1 MVPNRHMNSNS
12 QSIQGSF
19 TMKRFLSL
27 FSCLVLSAALAAC
40 GGGETDGDNN
50 TGGPTCESHDDCSGE
65 ERCSAEGTCF
75 EVGESCQ
82 ADANCPN
89 GVAYC
94 SVDDRTSAEGQCL
107 GNWCA
112 DDDDCPGHAVC
123 DTDSNTCRTG
133 CRVDDDCSG
142 GWVCDS
148 ITLQCEDPNECQE
161 DSDCSA
167 HKFCNTEGDI
177 NVCDY
182 DGTCER
188 QIHCTSY
195 GNQQDDGEEY
205 FCNDEDLC
213 EPVPPCESDD
223 DCEVGE
229 ICTEGDCRGGC
240 RSDDD
245 CLLGE
250 YCDLDTLSCTDGCNT
265 DADCEDEGDVCVDL
279 QCEAGCPNGR
289 DDCSPGLICTGDP
302 AFCQPCDDDNQCYGA
317 EFCDIEATD
326 SEDTGWCEELPPEC
340 PDDVFGDNTTRLPVP
355 VLDDEGEP
363 EVDENGDPITTGG
376 AWDLVDDR
384 PDEEYGDENFNY
396 DDFLTDGDLPFEVDS
411 DTHSIFCRQ
420 NEGGEW
426 YVIRAQP
433 GEVVDVEVEYD
444 NDNGRRGNIDVA
456 LVDESGNTLR
466 ASDRSPEADDGR
478 EVIQYGVN
486 PELDNEQELYIHVR
500 GNVLDAKVPYR
511 LYADV
516 RAPETCSD
524 DGFEPNNELDNPADL
539 AADTPQQDL
548 EVCGDDPDFYRL
560 DVQSNQIVT
569 VRLESERRL
578 GDIGVALM
586 YDDGLRLPLENVHD
600 TRDLQEYQFA
610 TTTDEDLKLEVVLED
625 GVGRAQYDLEWS
637 VTDNE
642 CSDAFEVN
650 NTCPD
655 DVDILNDGNTSGS
668 FNVTH
673 DDLRACPDND
683 YYAVNLRPLDELT
696 VTSTYDRTEG
706 SGGVLQLTLFG
717 PNDCD
722 DNPIPAHEEEV
733 SPEVFELTIG
743 DINDP
748 AEPFVAQEG
757 GTYYILAVP
766 FSGLL
771 IHYDLDVQ
779 IEPGPA
785 CEDDVYDENGSNDA
799 YDEAVILQPGDV
811 VDNGPQSALIDMK
824 ICDYNQDWYQI
835 TVADD
840 ETLEWE
846 LRYDAADG
854 ELDATLYDDNGS
866 NEIGTI
872 DDQGIVSVTNDTG
885 GDETYWL
892 NVEGAD
898 GRPVRNSYRLLTS
911 IDGNGTT
918 DADCPDIFEDNDAS
932 DEAVEITPGTESG
945 LLSCSGD
952 DDWYKTFV
960 EAGETITVTTTDD
973 ADGNVDLHLY
983 EDSDLSRYHMRSSS
997 SSDTE
1002 ELTYTS
1008 ARDQFIYY
1016 QVSTASSGTPDTT
1029 YELEVATTAGPACDE
1044 DEFAGN
1050 VDSDNAQAVEAPGLY
1065 GRLMK
1070 CEDTEDW
1077 FQVDLNDGELF
1088 EAYIN
1093 YDDALAGLEVD
1104 IYSANDLADLSSPT
1118 ASGSTSAEVTPSADG
1133 TYYVRVHSPNR
1144 ARVGYDLLLYRDLD
1158 DSGTIELDG
1167 SEGPADRVCPD
1178 QFENNDSAGEAAELT
1193 AGSYDDLFLCS
1204 GTPVNDDDYY
1214 SVYVPAGAT
1223 LTADVFFSHDDGNI
1237 DLEIEGNG
1245 TTEISDSQTDDEQA
1259 VLTNASSVGESFT
1272 VKVHGVGSFQTD
1284 YTMDL
1289 ALSFAGACSED
1300 NFAPNE
1306 QGSPATISEGAYD
1319 LTLCEDTEDWFEFT
1333 LADGEQATINM
1344 ELRHRL
1350 GDIDMALYDSDGNEL
1365 ETSET
1370 TDNLETIE
1378 YTNSSGASATYELA
1392 VFPKDGVFLRNSYDL
1407 WLELG
1412 SNSPSAPFCTD
1423 PYERNDDTES
1433 SFSLDFGNDPQI
1445 ADAIMCSTEEDWYQ
1459 VDLTSGTS
1467 YDFNVFFDHTADYDL
1482 AIEVRDG
1489 NGNPIDDADGD
1500 AIEFTAHS
1508 SDNDE
1513 LTTFTAP
1520 HSSGTETYFLG
1531 VKQMGGDATVE
1542 GEYYMYFDE
1551 TSASCTEDGFEP
1563 NDSRA
1568 SAKTLPSE
1576 GPHALGACGGTGE
1589 QEYFWYSPQSD
1600 GPVTIT
1606 AYFDETAVG
1615 LYGEVLSNNRTF
1627 FDDTNTTN
1635 RVILTVPADDVTAG
1649 SNMRIYLEST
1659 SGSGPYFLT
1668 IDE

>member
-1 MVPNRHMNSNS
+1 
-12 QSIQGSF
+12 
-19 TMKRFLSL
+19 MKRFLSL
-27 FSCLVLSAALAAC
+27 CACLVLTAGLTAC
-40 GGGETDGDNN
+40 GGGENGGGNN
-50 TGGPTCESHDDCSGE
+50 TSGPACETHDDCSGE
-65 ERCSAEGTCF
+65 ERCSAEGSCF
-75 EVGESCQ
+75 GPGDSCE

-89 GVAYC
+89 GEAYC

-107 GNWCA
+107 GNWC
-112 DDDDCPGHAVC
+112 DGDEDCPGHAVC
-123 DTDSNTCRTG
+123 NTETNTCRTG
-133 CRVDDDCSG
+133 CRADDDCSG
-142 GWVCDS
+142 DWICDS
-148 ITLQCEDPNECQE
+148 ITLQCEDPSECEE

-167 HKFCNTEGDI
+167 HKQCNTDGDV
-177 NVCDY
+177 NVCEY

-188 QIHCTSY
+188 QVHCTSY
-195 GNQQDDGEEY
+195 ANQLDDGEEY

-223 DCEVGE
+223 ECEIGE
-229 ICTEGDCRGGC
+229 ICVEGDCRGGC
-240 RSDDD
+240 RGDDD

-250 YCDLDTLSCTDGCNT
+250 YCDMDTLRCTDGCNT
-265 DADCEDEGDVCVDL
+265 DSDCENEGDVCVDL
-279 QCEAGCPNGR
+279 QCEAGCPDGR
-289 DDCSPGLICTGDP
+289 DQCEPGLICTGDP
-302 AFCQPCDDDNQCYGA
+302 AYCQPCDDDNQCYGA
-317 EFCDIEATD
+317 EFCDIDATD
-326 SEDTGWCEELPPEC
+326 SEDTGWCKELPPEC
-340 PDDVFGDNTTRLPVP
+340 PDDAFAGN
-355 VLDDEGEP
+355 
-363 EVDENGDPITTGG
+363 NSQAN

-384 PDEEYGDENFNY
+384 PADDYGDDDFDYEN
-396 DDFLTDGDLPFEVDS
+396 FLTDGGLPFEVDS
-411 DTHSIFCRQ
+411 DEHSIFCRQ
-420 NEGGEW
+420 SEGGEW
-426 YVIRAQP
+426 YKIRAQP
-433 GEVVDVEVEYD
+433 GEVIDIEVEYD

-466 ASDRSPEADDGR
+466 ASDRQPDADDGR
-478 EVIQYGVN
+478 EIIQYGVN
-486 PELDNEQELYIHVR
+486 PGLDDEQEIYIHVR

-511 LYADV
+511 LYADA
-516 RAPETCSD
+516 RAPEACSD

-539 AADTPQQDL
+539 DPDSPHQDL

-560 DVQSNQIVT
+560 DVRSNQIVT

-578 GDIGVALM
+578 GEINVALM
-586 YDDGLRLPLENVHD
+586 YDDGLSQQLESVHD

-610 TTTDEDLKLEVVLED
+610 TTTSEDLKLEITLED
-625 GVGRAQYDLEWS
+625 GVGRAEYDLEWS

-642 CSDAFEVN
+642 CADDFEVN
-650 NTCPD
+650 DTCPD
-655 DVDILNDGNTSGS
+655 DVEILNDGDTSGS
-668 FNVTH
+668 FSVTH

-706 SGGVLQLTLFG
+706 SGGVLQMTLFG

-722 DNPIPAHEEEV
+722 DNPIPAHEEEI
-733 SPEVFELTIG
+733 SPEVFELAIG

-779 IEPGPA
+779 VQPGPA
-785 CEDDVYDENGSNDA
+785 CEDDTYDENGSNDA
-799 YDEAVILQPGDV
+799 YDEAVVLQPGEV
-811 VDNGPQSALIDMK
+811 IDNGPQSALIDMK

-835 TVADD
+835 TVADG
-840 ETLEWE
+840 EMLEWE
-846 LRYDAADG
+846 LRHDAADG

-866 NEIGTI
+866 NEIDTI

-892 NVEGAD
+892 KVEGAD
-898 GRPVRNSYRLLTS
+898 GRPVRNSYRLLTYV
-911 IDGNGTT
+911 DGDGTT
-918 DADCPDIFEDNDAS
+918 DADCPDIFEDNDTS
-932 DEAVEITPGTESG
+932 GEAVEITPGTESG

-952 DDWYKTFV
+952 DDWYKTSV
-960 EAGETITVTTTDD
+960 QAGETITVTTTDD

-983 EDSDLSRYHMRSSS
+983 EDSDLSSYHMRSSS

-1016 QVSTASSGTPDTT
+1016 RVSTASSGTPDTT
-1029 YELEVATTAGPACDE
+1029 YELDVATTAGPACDE

-1077 FQVDLNDGELF
+1077 FEVDLNDGELF

-1093 YDDALAGLEVD
+1093 YDDALAGLEVA

-1133 TYYVRVHSPNR
+1133 TYYVRVHSPTR

-1158 DSGTIELDG
+1158 DSGDIELDG

-1237 DLEIEGNG
+1237 DLEIQGNG
-1245 TTEISDSQTDDEQA
+1245 TTETSDSQTDDEQA
-1259 VLTNASSVGESFT
+1259 VLTNSSSVGESFI

-1289 ALSFAGACSED
+1289 ALSFAGSCTD
-1300 NFAPNE
+1300 DQFDPNE
-1306 QGSPATISEGAYD
+1306 NDDPASISEGAYD

-1350 GDIDMALYDSDGNEL
+1350 GDIDMALYDSNGNEVAS
-1365 ETSET
+1365 SET
-1370 TDNLETIE
+1370 TDNLENIE
-1378 YTNSSGASATYELA
+1378 YTNSTGSSATYELA

-1433 SFSLDFGNDPQI
+1433 SYSLDFDDDPQV
-1445 ADAIMCSTEEDWYQ
+1445 ADAIMCSTEADWYQ
-1459 VDLTSGTS
+1459 VDLASGTS
-1467 YDFNVFFDHTADYDL
+1467 YDFNVFFDHSADFDL

-1500 AIEFTAHS
+1500 AIEFNAHS

-1513 LTTFTAP
+1513 LTTFSAP

-1531 VKQMGGDATVE
+1531 VKQMGGDDTVE
-1542 GEYYMYFDE
+1542 GDYYMYFDE
-1551 TSASCTEDGFEP
+1551 TSASCPEDSHEP
-1563 NDSRA
+1563 NNR
-1568 SAKTLPSE
+1568 SADRSSLDE
-1576 GPHALGACGGTGE
+1576 GVHALGMCPNSGE
-1589 QEYFWYSPQSD
+1589 GSNPEEEYFEFVPDAD
-1600 GPVTIT
+1600 GTIT
-1606 AYFDETAVG
+1606 VDVY
-1615 LYGEVLSNNRTF
+1615 
-1627 FDDTNTTN
+1627 FDDTAVEMEGYFESFSPNMTASKN
-1635 RVILTVPADDVTAG
+1635 RITYSQAVTA
-1649 SNMRIYLEST
+1649 NTVYVMYLAHL
-1659 SGSGPYFLT
+1659 SGSGPYFVKVT
-1668 IDE
+1668 YD